1 MNEAL
6 LEPATLKCQYFLV
19 SVKAP
24 VVRGTQYLP
33 FGRLDGNSAPSAGQR
48 ALHTQEEVPLALLF
62 LA

>member
-6 LEPATLKCQYFLV
+6 LEQATLKCQYFLV

-24 VVRGTQYLP
+24 VVRTQYLP